1 LLKSVLRKKVGIFTG
16 ITIVNKMM
24 LKSVLR
30 KKVGIFTGD
39 NYCQ

>member
-1 LLKSVLRKKVGIFTG
+1 MG
-16 ITIVNKMM
+16 ITIVNKAL

>member
-1 LLKSVLRKKVGIFTG
+1 M
-16 ITIVNKMM
+16 ITIVNKAV

-39 NYCQ
+39 NYLSIKRC